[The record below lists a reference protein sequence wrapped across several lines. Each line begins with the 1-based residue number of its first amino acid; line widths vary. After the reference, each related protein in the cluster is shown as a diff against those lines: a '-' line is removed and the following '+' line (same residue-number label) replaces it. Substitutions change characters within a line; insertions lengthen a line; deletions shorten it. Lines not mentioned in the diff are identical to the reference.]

1 MSLAVML
8 RHPVTEGA
16 HPVLTC
22 LNGEGAWEELKRVHA
37 IRHTPI
43 GAVSLPAGQIRIV
56 LPWVEDSERLAEL
69 VEEIKRAGLKVQ
81 IRAILEED

>member
-1 MSLAVML
+1 ML
-8 RHPVTEGA
+8 RHPVTVGA

-22 LNGEGAWEELKRVHA
+22 LSAEGAWEELKRVRT

-43 GAVSLPAGQIRIV
+43 GAVTLPAGQIRIV
-56 LPWVEDSERLAEL
+56 LPWVEDADRLSEL
-69 VEEIKRAGLKVQ
+69 VEELKRAGLNVQ

>member
-8 RHPVTEGA
+8 RHPVTVGA

-22 LNGEGAWEELKRVHA
+22 LNGEGAWEELKRVRT
-37 IRHTPI
+37 IRHAPI
-43 GAVSLPAGQIRIV
+43 GAVTLSPGEIRIV

-69 VEEIKRAGLKVQ
+69 VKEIKEAGLNVQ

>member
-1 MSLAVML
+1 MSLLVML

-22 LNGEGAWEELKRVHA
+22 LSAEGAWEELKRVPT
-37 IRHTPI
+37 IRHAPI
-43 GAVSLPAGQIRIV
+43 GSVSLPAGQIRIV

-69 VEEIKRAGLKVQ
+69 VEEIKRAGLSVQ